1 MGRSLIT
8 RLTTRLLGAALFVGL
23 AGAPASAS
31 VIFTFTGNDF
41 SDTTDNTGGSLTVTI
56 TDIAGGVELAFA
68 NNFADPGAYPGAFYF
83 NTTFAPLINAAGSCV
98 SCAAIS
104 SPGFTFGSNDYKAD
118 GDGKY
123 DILIDMNPP
132 GPGNNMLTPG
142 ESATMRILADDVGFN
157 AASFLSMSLPD
168 GGHGPFQAALHLQ
181 SLPRGGS
188 DWLAA
193 TGNVVVTQAPEP
205 GSILL
210 FATALLGGA
219 RRLTRKSRKNS

>member
-8 RLTTRLLGAALFVGL
+8 RLTTRLIGAALFVGL

-41 SDTTDNTGGSLTVTI
+41 SDTTDNTGGSLTVTVN
-56 TDIAGGVELAFA
+56 DIAGGVELAFQ
-68 NNFADPGAYPGAFYF
+68 NNFLDAGAWPGAFYF
-83 NTTFAPLINAAGSCV
+83 NTTFAPLTNGAGSCV
-98 SCAAIS
+98 LCASIGTPS
-104 SPGFTFGSNDYKAD
+104 FEFGSDAFKAD

-123 DILIDMNPP
+123 DIRINMDN
-132 GPGNNMLTPG
+132 GNRLTPG
-142 ESATMRILADDVGFN
+142 ESATMRILADNAGFN
-157 AASFLSMSLPD
+157 AASFLSLSAPD

-181 SLPRGGS
+181 ALPRGGS
-188 DWLAA
+188 DWLSA
-193 TGNVVVTQAPEP
+193 TGNTVVVTQVPEP

-219 RRLTRKSRKNS
+219 RRLTRKSRTNS